1 MALSPPASDA
11 IRLLVEEVL
20 RRIRTE
26 AAAAPASSQH
36 PAAAA
41 PASSQHPAAAA
52 PASSQHPAAAAP
64 ASSQHPAAAAPASSQ
79 HPAAAAPASK
89 NASAGATINE
99 RVITLELVARLPA
112 GTRQVTV
119 PPRGVVTPS
128 ARDFARDKGITILHA
143 QAAAATTAAATRP
156 FVVAHADCAGDVAA
170 RAAAVVRGV
179 PGAWQIP
186 PSGMADVLAAIATH
200 VSRDGARAVL
210 FTGRPIAAVIL
221 ANRHAAVRG
230 VTGRDAAAVNAA
242 VAETAAN
249 LLILHPRD
257 FVGGGLERLCA
268 GFATREQG
276 PVPAELSGPVAPAT
290 PCACKTHA
298 H

>member
-1 MALSPPASDA
+1 MALSEPAADA
-11 IRLLVEEVL
+11 IRHLVEEVL

-64 ASSQHPAAAAPASSQ
+64 ASSQYPAAAAPASSQ
-79 HPAAAAPASK
+79 HPAPAPSAQP
-89 NASAGATINE
+89 AGATIGE
-99 RVITLELVARLPA
+99 RVVTLELVARLPA

-119 PPRGVVTPS
+119 PPRAVVTPS
-128 ARDFARDKGITILHA
+128 ARDFARDKGIAIVHA
-143 QAAAATTAAATRP
+143 SASPAVTPAAAARL
-156 FVVAHADCAGDVAA
+156 FVVAHADCVGDVAG
-170 RAAAVVRGV
+170 RAAAIVRSV

-186 PSGMADVLAAIATH
+186 PSGLADVLQAIATH
-200 VSRDGARAVL
+200 ASRDGARAVL
-210 FTGRPIAAVIL
+210 LTGRPTAAVIL
-221 ANRHAAVRG
+221 ANRHPSVRG
-230 VTGRDAAAVNAA
+230 VSGRDAAALNAA
-242 VAETAAN
+242 AAETAAN
-249 LLILHPRD
+249 LLVVHPRD

-268 GFATREQG
+268 GFAAREQG
-276 PVPAELSGPVAPAT
+276 PVPAELAAPPVAAK
-290 PCACKTHA
+290 PCACTSHA

>member
-1 MALSPPASDA
+1 MALSEPAADA

-26 AAAAPASSQH
+26 AAAAPASSKN

-41 PASSQHPAAAA
+41 PASSRNQAAAA
-52 PASSQHPAAAAP
+52 PAASQPVAAT
-64 ASSQHPAAAAPASSQ
+64 
-79 HPAAAAPASK
+79 
-89 NASAGATINE
+89 AGATISE
-99 RVITLELVARLPA
+99 RVVTLDMVARLPA

-119 PPRGVVTPS
+119 APRAVITPS
-128 ARDFARDKGITILHA
+128 ARDFARDKGIALLAA
-143 QAAAATTAAATRP
+143 QAASAASAVVPAATRP
-156 FVVAHADCAGDVAA
+156 VVVAHADCGGDGAA

-186 PSGMADVLAAIATH
+186 ASGLADVLAAIAVH
-200 VSRDGARAVL
+200 VARDGARAVL
-210 FTGRPIAAVIL
+210 LTGRPVAAVVL

-242 VAETAAN
+242 AAEAAAN

-257 FVGGGLERLCA
+257 FAGGGLERLCA
-268 GFATREQG
+268 GFAARDAG
-276 PVPAELSGPVAPAT
+276 PVPAELAGPVAPAA
-290 PCACKTHA
+290 PCACQSHA